1 MDKVVLKVDYILKN
15 TGVPDAEIGKANE
28 MIHDVISEI
37 RDTMNAQFQD
47 NMRNRLMSYQ
57 MFLNDIQSVHSEDK
71 CGKMPGEMPPDKFE
85 EEMRCLE
92 RIKDKICQCVEVEK
106 EWEKKVKQVL
116 DQVERDHPLLF
127 KVILSILSSVI
138 LGLLT
143 SYIWEGIHL
152 DQVAIYSSPNGS
164 EPVYSE
170 ISAEN
175 VKLIQSQEDTEFY
188 QVIIIEGERETAIGY
203 IKEED
208 VIKLMEGELK

>member
-71 CGKMPGEMPPDKFE
+71 CGK
-85 EEMRCLE
+85 
-92 RIKDKICQCVEVEK
+92 CQA
-106 EWEKKVKQVL
+106 
-116 DQVERDHPLLF
+116 D
-127 KVILSILSSVI
+127 S
-138 LGLLT
+138 
-143 SYIWEGIHL
+143 
-152 DQVAIYSSPNGS
+152 
-164 EPVYSE
+164 
-170 ISAEN
+170 
-175 VKLIQSQEDTEFY
+175 EFY

>member
-57 MFLNDIQSVHSEDK
+57 MFLNDIQSVHFEDK
-71 CGKMPGEMPPDKFE
+71 CGKMLGEMPPDKFE

-92 RIKDKICQCVEVEK
+92 RIKDKICQCIEDEK
-106 EWEKKVKQVL
+106 EGEKKVKQVL
-116 DQVERDHPLLF
+116 DQMEHDHPLLF
-127 KVILSILSSVI
+127 QIILFILSSVI
-138 LGLLT
+138 VGLLT
-143 SYIWEGIHL
+143 NYIWEGIHL
-152 DQVAIYSSPNGS
+152 DQVAIYSSPDVS

-170 ISAEN
+170 IDAEN
-175 VKLIQSQEDTEFY
+175 VKLIQSEEDSEFY
-188 QVIIIEGERETAIGY
+188 RVIVIEGEKEKAIGY
-203 IKEED
+203 IKEDDVVKFLENDED
-208 VIKLMEGELK
+208 